1 MSTDTEWS
9 SDWKA
14 SKQPRKQRKYRANA
28 PHHHRGK
35 LLNAHLAEDVAET
48 VGANSLPVR
57 EGDKAEVMRGDFAG
71 ETSSVHHVDREDG
84 KIYLEAVER
93 ETVSGSETRI
103 AIDPSNLQLVKLNLD
118 DPRRIAKYDV
128 SEEDREAI
136 EAEQVEGAED
146 EGGAYEE
153 AVEEVEDVVDDETLE
168 LSEEDA
174 GAEEADYAE
183 VVSGTVDEV
192 KDAVEAQDLD
202 PAAVLEA
209 EKAGKDR
216 STLTE
221 WLETRIEQD
230 AEAGSEDIDYDELV
244 GGTIDDVKEAVED
257 EGLDPEKVLAAEKE
271 NKDRVTLTD
280 WLEAQI
286 EGDAA

>member
-1 MSTDTEWS
+1 MSTGTEWS

-35 LLNAHLAEDVAET
+35 LLNAALADDVQDK
-48 VGANSLPVR
+48 VGTNSLPVR
-57 EGDKAEVMRGDFAG
+57 EGDKAKVMRGDFAG
-71 ETSSVHHVDREDG
+71 KTSSVHHVDREDG
-84 KIYLEAVER
+84 TVYLEDVER

-103 AIDPSNLQLVKLNLD
+103 AIAPSNLQLVKLNLD

-128 SEEDREAI
+128 SEEDKEAI
-136 EAEQVEGAED
+136 EAEQVEEEED
-146 EGGAYEE
+146 TGDAYDE
-153 AVEEVEDVVDDETLE
+153 AVEEVEGAVDDETLE
-168 LSEEDA
+168 LDEET
-174 GAEEADYAE
+174 EADYDD

-192 KDAVEAQDLD
+192 KDAVKDHDLN
-202 PAAVLEA
+202 PENVLEA
-209 EKAGKDR
+209 EKANKNR

-221 WLETRIEQD
+221 WLENQT
-230 AEAGSEDIDYDELV
+230 EADKDDTEDSTDIDYNELV
-244 GGTIDDVKEAVED
+244 SSTIDDVKEAVED
-257 EGLDPEKVLAAEKE
+257 GADPEAVLEAEKD

-280 WLEAQI
+280 WLEARI